1 MKLISHR
8 GNIDGKKMN
17 EENKPDYIKLALE
30 KGFDVEIDVWY
41 KSKNWYLGHDEPQY
55 EVNYN
60 FLLLNNLWIH
70 AKNGDAF
77 NYLLKNSNCNVFWH
91 TNEDWILTSK
101 KYIWT
106 YPNKILYPNSI
117 CVLPELG
124 YVGELDKCYGICSD
138 YVLRYKNYE

>member
-8 GNIDGKKMN
+8 GNIDGKQIN
-17 EENKPDYIKLALE
+17 EENKPDYIKSALE

-55 EVNYN
+55 ETNYN

-77 NYLLKNSNCNVFWH
+77 YKLLQNSELNVFWH

-101 KYIWT
+101 GYIWT
-106 YPNKILYPNSI
+106 FPNKILYPNSI

-138 YVLRYKNYE
+138 YVLKYKNYE